1 MAKKMAAV
9 SPEAPFAAGRL
20 GIPGVDRMGQQA
32 AKTGPPSH
40 QYGGRK
46 PAIQSSDMLEALVQ
60 KSRHSY
66 ESIET
71 VV

>member
-32 AKTGPPSH
+32 A
-40 QYGGRK
+40 QYRALDPRK
-46 PAIQSSDMLEALVQ
+46 P
-60 KSRHSY
+60 
-66 ESIET
+66 
-71 VV
+71 